1 MLLALFPGSAETA
14 QLTSFHLRHQP
25 LKWNEVTRIN
35 RSLKIGFDNMYYVTL
50 TYLHVIVEYMT
61 LASLQMTDHAG
72 ILQERSPFNKKI
84 MINWLIFG
92 FFRFLPWPWKMG

>member
-50 TYLHVIVEYMT
+50 TYLHVIVEYRT